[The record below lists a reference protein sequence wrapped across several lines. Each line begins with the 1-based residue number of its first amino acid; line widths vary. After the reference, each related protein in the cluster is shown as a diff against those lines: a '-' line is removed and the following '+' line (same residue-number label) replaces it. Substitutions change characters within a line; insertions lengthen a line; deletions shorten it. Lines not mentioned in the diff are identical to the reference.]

1 MKTHFFDGHGVT
13 LKIVCKFA
21 LRKLMNFV
29 TKSRDNMSHMDIIIQ
44 KPIENFNNKISLPCC
59 YL

>member
-1 MKTHFFDGHGVT
+1 VT

-21 LRKLMNFV
+21 LRKLTNFV

-44 KPIENFNNKISLPCC
+44 NPIKNLNHKI
-59 YL
+59 